1 MGAARPAT
9 TPLVDLDV
17 AVAAPPVL
25 RRVGPP
31 GAARPATTPLVDLDV
46 AVAAPPVL
54 RRVGPPAITQRADLT
69 LKTLPDPQF
78 CIPWKGLSCEGADVD
93 RAERVTALPTT
104 SLWIQYAT
112 EGVPSELGFHPQSFF
127 AVPPHPLWSAVVLR
141 LPKVLRYGHLFLRGV
156 LGFGSS
162 LTIPG
167 APDFTQRGL
176 AARRTVFPPHDR

>member
-1 MGAARPAT
+1 MANYH
-9 TPLVDLDV
+9 
-17 AVAAPPVL
+17 APWQH
-25 RRVGPP
+25 RR
-31 GAARPATTPLVDLDV
+31 
-46 AVAAPPVL
+46 APSRICV
-54 RRVGPPAITQRADLT
+54 DLT

-78 CIPWKGLSCEGADVD
+78 CIPWKGLSCEGAGVD

-156 LGFGSS
+156 LGVGSS
-162 LTIPG
+162 LMIPS
-167 APDFTQRGL
+167 ALDFTQRGL

>member
-1 MGAARPAT
+1 MMAALRNAYLKCVVRGPCDLPLSCVSAT
-9 TPLVDLDV
+9 SLFVLIVVVKRVCRTSPWQHRR
-17 AVAAPPVL
+17 APSRICV
-25 RRVGPP
+25 
-31 GAARPATTPLVDLDV
+31 
-46 AVAAPPVL
+46 
-54 RRVGPPAITQRADLT
+54 DLT

-78 CIPWKGLSCEGADVD
+78 FTPWKGLSCEGAGVD

-162 LTIPG
+162 LTIPR